1 MRATAPGDDAGHRG
15 WRRERRRGT
24 IASMMRVSASALA
37 LLMAACGGGPPP
49 VFDDDI
55 GVEAI
60 PVAAGEAAG
69 TFALKVVNTTLV
81 QVPVLG
87 DYAGGGVN
95 YRLVTRTFDEAAG
108 LYRQSSQLCG
118 GFNVEV
124 AGVVTSVPEPTYRAV
139 APSTDEVVEID
150 EGGAY
155 AQRDH
160 IQLWGLRDLPEPF
173 TTPLPA
179 DKVEAEEAP
188 HRDRIFD
195 MDDDG
200 NPGITSIVS
209 GAVNGEVYVI
219 QRKTVTT
226 RGVVLGPDRA
236 LGLSVNTNELV
247 QLGNN
252 NALLDRQSE
261 GSAAAH
267 PDPLRSWFEEVRV
280 ADDFSCDD
288 VMRAEED
295 GILSIRRPF

>member
-1 MRATAPGDDAGHRG
+1 MSRLPTAAF
-15 WRRERRRGT
+15 
-24 IASMMRVSASALA
+24 A
-37 LLMAACGGGPPP
+37 LLVTTACGGGPPP
-49 VFDDDI
+49 VFNDDI

-60 PVAAGEAAG
+60 PIAPGEAAG

-95 YRLVTRTFDEAAG
+95 YRLVTRTFDEEAG

-124 AGVVTSVPEPTYRAV
+124 AGVLTSVPEPTYRAV
-139 APSTDEVVEID
+139 APSTAEIVEID

-179 DKVEAEEAP
+179 DKVEAAEAP
-188 HRDRIFD
+188 HNARIFD

-200 NPGITSIVS
+200 NPGITSIIS

-226 RGVVLGPDRA
+226 SGVVLGPDRA

-280 ADDFSCDD
+280 DETFTCDD

-295 GILSIRRPF
+295 GILSVRRPF

>member
-1 MRATAPGDDAGHRG
+1 MKRHTAALMLLAG
-15 WRRERRRGT
+15 T
-24 IASMMRVSASALA
+24 
-37 LLMAACGGGPPP
+37 ACGGGPAPD
-49 VFDDDI
+49 FNDDI

-60 PVAAGEAAG
+60 PVAPGEAAG

-81 QVPVLG
+81 QIPVLG

-108 LYRQSSQLCG
+108 AYRQSSQLCG
-118 GFNVEV
+118 GFNIEV
-124 AGVVTSVPEPTYRAV
+124 AGVVTSVPGPTYRLV
-139 APSTDEVVEID
+139 APSTAEIVEID

-155 AQRDH
+155 TQRDH

-179 DKVEAEEAP
+179 DKVEAAEAP

-226 RGVVLGPDRA
+226 SGVVLGPDRA
-236 LGLSVNTNELV
+236 LGLSANTNELV

-280 ADDFSCDD
+280 DETFTCDD

-295 GILSIRRPF
+295 GILSVRRPF

>member
-1 MRATAPGDDAGHRG
+1 MLRLPTAA
-15 WRRERRRGT
+15 
-24 IASMMRVSASALA
+24 IA
-37 LLMAACGGGPPP
+37 LLATTACGGGPPP

-60 PVAAGEAAG
+60 PIAPGEAAG

-95 YRLVTRTFDEAAG
+95 YRLVTRTFDEEAG
-108 LYRQSSQLCG
+108 VYRQSSQLCG

-139 APSTDEVVEID
+139 APSTGEIVEID

-160 IQLWGLRDLPEPF
+160 LQLWGLRDLPEPF
-173 TTPLPA
+173 STPLPA
-179 DKVEAEEAP
+179 DKVEAAEAP

-209 GAVNGEVYVI
+209 GAVNGEVYVV

-226 RGVVLGPDRA
+226 SGVVLGPDRA

-288 VMRAEED
+288 VMRAEDD